1 MLRLFLSIVAAA
13 LLCAC
18 SPRNDYRQCAGAVWA
33 TEFHITYASP
43 SSLDDSILC
52 VFKSV
57 EQSLSPFTHS
67 SVVSRIN
74 RGESLEADSLFVV
87 VFEKSKAINRISGG
101 LFDPTVAPLVNLWG
115 FGYTGDIARQPDSV
129 AIDSALAF
137 VGISGCGIA
146 PDGAV
151 IKKSPH
157 TQFNFSAITKGYG
170 CDLVA
175 RMLRRNGVSDYM
187 VEIGGEI
194 ALSGKNPKDEPW
206 HLQIDAP
213 LENSVPGQNAAAV
226 IAVTDCGVATSGNYR
241 NFKTLPSGKVWHTI
255 NPLTGYPAE
264 TDMLSATVIAPD
276 CMTADALATA
286 CMAMSLRQAR
296 AMIEAAG
303 AGVSAL
309 FVVGRP
315 GGTPHIVTTSRFPPL
330 L

>member
-1 MLRLFLSIVAAA
+1 MVAAA
-13 LLCAC
+13 MLWAC
-18 SPRNDYRQCAGAVWA
+18 SPRKEYRQCAGAVWA
-33 TEFHITYASP
+33 TEFHITYASAA
-43 SSLDDSILC
+43 SLDDSILC

-74 RGESLEADSLFVV
+74 RGDSLDTDTLFAV
-87 VFEKSKAINRISGG
+87 VFEKSKEINRISGG

-115 FGYTGDIARQPDSV
+115 FGYTGDIARQPDPA
-129 AIDSALAF
+129 AIDSAMAF
-137 VGISGCGIA
+137 VGIAGCSIA
-146 PDGAV
+146 HDGEV
-151 IKKSPH
+151 VKKSPH
-157 TQFNFSAITKGYG
+157 TQFDFSAITKGYG

-175 RMLRRNGVSDYM
+175 QMLRRNGVDHYM

-194 ALSGKNPKDEPW
+194 ALRGTNPKGEPW

-255 NPLTGYPAE
+255 NPHTGYPAE
-264 TDMLSATVIAPD
+264 TDMLSATVIASD

-286 CMAMSLRQAR
+286 CMAMSLRDAR
-296 AMIEAAG
+296 AMIETVG

-309 FVVGRP
+309 FVAGRP
-315 GGTPHIVTTSRFPPL
+315 DGTLEIITTSRFPPRL
-330 L
+330 